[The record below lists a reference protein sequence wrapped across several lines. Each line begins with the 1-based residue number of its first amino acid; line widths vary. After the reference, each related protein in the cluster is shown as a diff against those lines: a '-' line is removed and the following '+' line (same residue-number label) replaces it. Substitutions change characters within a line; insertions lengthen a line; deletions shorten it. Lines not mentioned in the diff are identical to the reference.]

1 MTSLAKSSAAFLG
14 LLLALASCAPHAPAP
29 PEPPHY
35 TYEVVHTYPH
45 DRGAFT
51 EGLVFLNGDL
61 YESTGLNDQS
71 TLREV
76 DLPTGNVLR
85 EVPLSSEYF
94 GEGLAILG
102 NKAYQLT
109 WQNHLGFV
117 YDLPTFHLIQTF
129 DYTGEGWGLTTDGH
143 SLIMSDGTSQIRY
156 LDPNTFAVQRTIN
169 VTLRGQPVT
178 QINEL
183 EYIKGEIYA
192 NVWQTDNVLRIDP
205 QTGNVLGV
213 IDFSGLLNPADR
225 APDTDVLNGIA
236 YDPATGRLFVTGKK
250 WPKLFE
256 VRLKPLPVSP
266 PGTQSPQSP

>member
-1 MTSLAKSSAAFLG
+1 VPSLAKSPAVFLG

-35 TYEVVHTYPH
+35 TYEIVHTYPH

-76 DLPTGNVLR
+76 DLATGDVLR

-94 GEGLAILG
+94 GEGLTILG
-102 NKAYQLT
+102 HKAYQLT

-117 YDLPTFHLIQTF
+117 YDLPTFHLINTF

-143 SLIMSDGTSQIRY
+143 SLIMSDGTSQIRF
-156 LDPNTFAVQRTIN
+156 LDPGTFAVQRTIN

-213 IDFSGLLNPADR
+213 VDFSGLLSPADR

-236 YDPATGRLFVTGKK
+236 YDPATDRLFVTGKK

-256 VRLKPLPVSP
+256 VRLKPLPASP
-266 PGTQSPQSP
+266 PGTPSPQSP